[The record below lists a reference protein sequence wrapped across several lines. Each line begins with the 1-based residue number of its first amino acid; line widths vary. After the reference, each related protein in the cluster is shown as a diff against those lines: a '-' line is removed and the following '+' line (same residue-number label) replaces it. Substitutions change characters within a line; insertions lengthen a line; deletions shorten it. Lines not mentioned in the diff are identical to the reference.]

1 MHCMPADS
9 DWNTMNF
16 ETILLDIDGPVAT
29 ITLNRPHKLNA
40 YTHDMMHEVTAA
52 LDHTD
57 ANDDVR
63 AVIFT
68 GSGRAFCAGA
78 DLSTGVETF
87 NAVSQSK
94 AEGALDDTDPRWRD
108 TGGLM
113 NLRIFR
119 SIKPVIAAVNGA
131 AVGIG
136 ATMILPM
143 DVRFASNTA
152 KFAYP
157 FSRRGIAW
165 DGAASWFLPRV
176 VGISTAMDWSLS
188 GRTFPVEEALSEK
201 LVKQVH
207 APEDL
212 LPAANEYARQLA
224 ETTAPVSV
232 AVMRQM
238 AWRML
243 GPHTPMDA
251 HRIESRA
258 ILHAGIGPDA
268 AEGVMSFLEKRAPEF
283 PLKPST
289 DLPPWYPFW
298 EEEEY

>member
-1 MHCMPADS
+1 
-9 DWNTMNF
+9 MNF
-16 ETILLDIDGPVAT
+16 DTILLDIDGPVAT
-29 ITLNRPHKLNA
+29 ITLNRPQAMNA
-40 YTHDMMHEVTAA
+40 YTHDMMREVVAA

-78 DLSTGVETF
+78 DLSLGAETF
-87 NAVSQSK
+87 NAVSQAK
-94 AEGALDDTDPRWRD
+94 AEGGLDDNDPRWRD

-113 NLRIFR
+113 NLRIFN
-119 SIKPVIAAVNGA
+119 SIKPVIAAINGP

-143 DVRFASNTA
+143 DVRFAVPGA
-152 KFAYP
+152 KMAYP
-157 FSRRGIAW
+157 FSKRGIAW

-176 VGISTAMDWSLS
+176 VGISTAMDWAMS
-188 GRTFPVEEALSEK
+188 GRTFLTEEAHQAGLLKS
-201 LVKQVH
+201 LH

-212 LPAANEYARQLA
+212 LPAAIDYARTLA

-232 AVMRQM
+232 AMMRQM

-251 HRIESRA
+251 HRIESKA

-268 AEGVMSFLEKRAPEF
+268 AEGVMSFLEKRPPDF
-283 PLKPST
+283 PLKPSA
-289 DLPPWYPFW
+289 DMPPWYPFW
-298 EEEEY
+298 DEEEY

>member
-1 MHCMPADS
+1 MA
-9 DWNTMNF
+9 F
-16 ETILLDIDGPVAT
+16 ATIDLAIDGPVAT
-29 ITLNRPHKLNA
+29 ITLNRPKAMNA
-40 YTHDMMHEVTAA
+40 FTHDMRDDVCAA
-52 LDHTD
+52 LDRTD
-57 ANDDVR
+57 ADDAVR

-68 GSGRAFCAGA
+68 GAGRAFCAGA
-78 DLSTGVETF
+78 DLSTGAETF
-87 NAVSQSK
+87 NAVSQAQ
-94 AEGALDDTDPRWRD
+94 AEGELDDSDPRWRD
-108 TGGLM
+108 SGGVM
-113 NLRIFR
+113 NLRIWQ
-119 SIKPVIAAVNGA
+119 SQKPVIAAINGP

-143 DVRFASNTA
+143 DVRLAVKGA
-152 KFAYP
+152 KMAYP

-176 VGISTAMDWSLS
+176 VGVSTAMDWALS
-188 GRTFPVEEALSEK
+188 GRTFRTEEAHEAG
-201 LVKQVH
+201 LVK
-207 APEDL
+207 ALYDDADSL
-212 LPAANEYARQLA
+212 LDAARAYAIELA

-232 AVMRQM
+232 TVMRQM

-251 HRIESRA
+251 HRIESKA

-268 AEGVMSFLEKRAPEF
+268 AEGVMSFLEKRPPEF
-283 PLKPST
+283 PLKPSK